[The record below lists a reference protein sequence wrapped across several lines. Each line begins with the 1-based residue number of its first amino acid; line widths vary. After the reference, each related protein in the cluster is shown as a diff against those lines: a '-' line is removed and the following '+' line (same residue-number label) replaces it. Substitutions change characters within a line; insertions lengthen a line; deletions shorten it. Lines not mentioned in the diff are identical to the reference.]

1 MATGVRQVNQQ
12 HPPLP
17 KKKRIDANGNDARRL
32 FVKSGTA
39 TLLLA
44 KLPSENA
51 AKIAQADISKVIK
64 NLGGEEQCSFLI
76 TK

>member
-1 MATGVRQVNQQ
+1 MATIARVNQQ
-12 HPPLP
+12 NPPLP
-17 KKKRIDANGNDARRL
+17 KKKRVDSKGNDARRL

-51 AKIAQADISKVIK
+51 ARIAQIDISKVIK
-64 NLGGEEQCSFLI
+64 NLGGEQQCDFLI
-76 TK
+76 AK

>member
-1 MATGVRQVNQQ
+1 MVRQVRQINQQ
-12 HPPLP
+12 NPPLP
-17 KKKRIDANGNDARRL
+17 KKKRVDSKGNDARRL

-51 AKIAQADISKVIK
+51 AKIAQTGISKIIK
-64 NLGGEEQCSFLI
+64 TLGGEEQCTFLI
-76 TK
+76 VK